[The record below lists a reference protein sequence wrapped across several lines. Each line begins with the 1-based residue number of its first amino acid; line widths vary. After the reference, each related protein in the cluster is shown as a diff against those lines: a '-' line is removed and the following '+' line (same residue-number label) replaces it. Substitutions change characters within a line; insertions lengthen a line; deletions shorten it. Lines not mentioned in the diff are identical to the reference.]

1 MNRVSRLVMLIC
13 IYATLFIGCF
23 SLISYFNEFYLLK
36 NPLHQLILAIV
47 TLIIAIV
54 LTVIMLVLKK
64 RDSADE
70 ELEVKPSE
78 REIPEFVLTDEEIKD
93 DNYEFTDASE
103 IEFIGMNEEDIF
115 VEEEPAYEEDVA
127 VKEETAEVF
136 IKGEEQSAAETAVMV
151 KEESDVSED
160 SIIEEEK
167 PRDVIDVLYDTLSMK
182 KISAEQNDEKT
193 AEESSEQEVQ
203 ITEEKPEKEEVHLE
217 KVKQDMIVS
226 EVVQPVELTETQ
238 MIYIEGSES
247 SYLNTQGLPQLVIT
261 DQVASKDI
269 KKANLIFRE
278 IEKQE
283 TLEKQQLDKEELEYL
298 KEEKEENII
307 SVLITAAVIL
317 GLLNIAL
324 LFYYLYTRM

>member
-1 MNRVSRLVMLIC
+1 
-13 IYATLFIGCF
+13 
-23 SLISYFNEFYLLK
+23 
-36 NPLHQLILAIV
+36 
-47 TLIIAIV
+47 
-54 LTVIMLVLKK
+54 
-64 RDSADE
+64 
-70 ELEVKPSE
+70 
-78 REIPEFVLTDEEIKD
+78 
-93 DNYEFTDASE
+93 
-103 IEFIGMNEEDIF
+103 
-115 VEEEPAYEEDVA
+115 
-127 VKEETAEVF
+127 
-136 IKGEEQSAAETAVMV
+136 
-151 KEESDVSED
+151 ESDVSED